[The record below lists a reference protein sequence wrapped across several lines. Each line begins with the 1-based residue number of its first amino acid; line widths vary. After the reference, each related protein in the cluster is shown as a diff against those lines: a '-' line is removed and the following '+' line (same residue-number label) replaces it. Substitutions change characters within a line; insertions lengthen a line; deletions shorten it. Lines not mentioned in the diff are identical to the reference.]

1 MARGCS
7 PSPRVLRRVF
17 RSAAPKEDA
26 PIEASDPATPS
37 LISAGTGETS
47 RARPRRFTY
56 PLYLSV
62 VLLVFLSVPSSVSAT
77 GTTADTRVP
86 TAAEQLASARA
97 QLDASEAR
105 LVSLEQERLTIET
118 EHQSLSDT
126 QRSLARNLELALHDT
141 EQFAVEAYVAG
152 GPNASV
158 GEILGAHDVGDAMW
172 RSEVLAGQTTHG
184 IERATALRDLTTRA
198 DAAVRQIALRSDQN
212 RRKVAAAT
220 LDRFFAS
227 VANKRAEQ
235 LVAAQQRSGSALAT
249 DGADA
254 VTITDGWARLRNCE
268 SSGNYQAVS
277 ASGLYRGAY
286 QFDVRT
292 WQSVGGSG
300 DPADA
305 PPAEQ
310 DMRAETLYRSRG
322 RSPWPV
328 CGRYLP

>member
-1 MARGCS
+1 MARGCRLS
-7 PSPRVLRRVF
+7 ARVLRRALRGVAPLAVL
-17 RSAAPKEDA
+17 SA
-26 PIEASDPATPS
+26 
-37 LISAGTGETS
+37 
-47 RARPRRFTY
+47 
-56 PLYLSV
+56 
-62 VLLVFLSVPSSVSAT
+62 FLSVPSSVNAMESR
-77 GTTADTRVP
+77 ADIRVP
-86 TAAEQLASARA
+86 TATEQLATARA
-97 QLDASEAR
+97 HLDAAEAR
-105 LVSLEQERLTIET
+105 LVSLEQERLSIEAD
-118 EHQSLSDT
+118 HQSLSDT
-126 QRSLARNLELALHDT
+126 QRGLARDLELALHDT
-141 EQFAVEAYVAG
+141 EEFAVETYVAG
-152 GPNASV
+152 GPNASL

-184 IERATALRDLTTRA
+184 VERAATLRDLTTRA

-212 RRKVAAAT
+212 RRKVDAAT

-227 VANKRAEQ
+227 VDNTRAEQ
-235 LVAAQQRSGSALAT
+235 LVVAQQRAGSALAT

-254 VTITDGWARLRNCE
+254 VTLTDGWARLRNCE

-286 QFDVRT
+286 QFDLRT

-305 PPAEQ
+305 PSAEQ
-310 DMRAETLYRSRG
+310 DMRAELLYRNRG